1 MSQPPPS
8 SNFQKPRPIKV
19 KDETKFIWFIQ
30 GSPMKIYLLKS
41 IPHLTSKH
49 TMQIFTNNRRWVFLL
64 FSETIEILT
73 NAERKSSKENDH
85 FDEDVLTKLGSNKG
99 KNKFVQ

>member
-1 MSQPPPS
+1 
-8 SNFQKPRPIKV
+8 
-19 KDETKFIWFIQ
+19 
-30 GSPMKIYLLKS
+30 
-41 IPHLTSKH
+41 
-49 TMQIFTNNRRWVFLL
+49 L

-99 KNKFVQ
+99 FVQRRRSLFEED